1 MGRNGVKPIA
11 LTMGEPAGI
20 APDITLKAWLS
31 LRDKGTAGFFLIGDA
46 TLLKERAR
54 QLALEAEIAP
64 IHKAQEAAKVFKSAL
79 PVLHRPLAQMPE
91 PGQLA
96 PANAAQVIGAIEAGV
111 ALALEGEVSAIVT
124 NPIHKKTLYSAGF
137 KHTGHTDYIASL
149 VRERG
154 LNAEPVMMLA
164 APGLRTVPLTVHI
177 PLREVARA
185 LSVEMIVKQTR
196 VVNADLKRYFGIA
209 RPRIVVTGLN
219 PHAGEGGALGGE
231 EQAVINPAIDLL
243 RREGLE
249 IEGPLPADSVFHEE
263 ARSRFD
269 IVVCM
274 FHDQALIPV
283 KTIGFHEGVN
293 ATLGLPIVRTSP
305 DHGTALSLAGSGKAN
320 PMSLICAI
328 TLAAS
333 MAEHAQQAAR

>member
-1 MGRNGVKPIA
+1 MGMDGVKPIA

-20 APDITLKAWLS
+20 APDITLKAWLNLKDQEEAS
-31 LRDKGTAGFFLIGDA
+31 FFLIGDA
-46 TLLKERAR
+46 ALLQERAR
-54 QLALEAEIAP
+54 QLAAEVEVAS
-64 IHKAQEAAKVFKSAL
+64 IHRAQEASSKFKFAL
-79 PVLHRPLAQMPE
+79 PVLHRALTQRPKA
-91 PGQLA
+91 GQLA
-96 PANAAQVIGAIEAGV
+96 GANAAQVIGAIETAV
-111 ALALEGEVSAIVT
+111 ALALAGEVSAIVT

-149 VRERG
+149 VRDRG

-196 VVNADLKRYFGIA
+196 VVDADLKRYFGIL
-209 RPRIVVTGLN
+209 RPRIAVTGLN

-231 EQAVINPAIDLL
+231 EQTVINPAIDLL

-249 IEGPLPADSVFHEE
+249 VEGPLPADSVFHEE

-305 DHGTALSLAGSGKAN
+305 DHGTALALAGSGKAN
-320 PMSLICAI
+320 PTSLISALK
-328 TLAAS
+328 LAAS
-333 MAEHAQQAAR
+333 MAEHARRAAR